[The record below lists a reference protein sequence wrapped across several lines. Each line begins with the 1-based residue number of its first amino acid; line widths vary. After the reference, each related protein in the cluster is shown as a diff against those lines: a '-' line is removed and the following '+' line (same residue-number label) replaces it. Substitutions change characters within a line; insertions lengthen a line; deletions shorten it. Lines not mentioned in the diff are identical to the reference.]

1 MARTAHPLRA
11 GGPAAASLL
20 VNGLIVAAL
29 LGLQVRPDNRSV
41 VPPTRMVTTFAVPQ
55 GNDTGV
61 EDAQVS
67 VDPPSSKAS
76 PVQPHPSPP
85 LPSPQRPSVEP
96 AAVPLALTPA
106 AAALPPSVALSA
118 PLGGTTTSQPA
129 SQPGS
134 AASGST
140 ASLQARK
147 GAADGVD
154 VKAPAGTS
162 RSYAARVRSWLYA
175 HKVYPR
181 HARMRRQEGLV
192 QVRFV
197 LGRDGV
203 LLDGAITRKS
213 GVASLDDEAQAM
225 LQRSSPYPRPP
236 ADLPGERIEFT
247 APIEFTLPS

>member
-1 MARTAHPLRA
+1 MVEP
-11 GGPAAASLL
+11 
-20 VNGLIVAAL
+20 VAA
-29 LGLQVRPDNRSV
+29 P
-41 VPPTRMVTTFAVPQ
+41 VT
-55 GNDTGV
+55 
-61 EDAQVS
+61 
-67 VDPPSSKAS
+67 
-76 PVQPHPSPP
+76 
-85 LPSPQRPSVEP
+85 LM
-96 AAVPLALTPA
+96 PA
-106 AAALPPSVALSA
+106 AAALPVSVALSA
-118 PLGGTTTSQPA
+118 PPVGTTASQPA

-134 AASGST
+134 AASGTAAST
-140 ASLQARK
+140 QARK

-154 VKAPAGTS
+154 VKASAGTS

-203 LLDGAITRKS
+203 LLDGAITHKS
-213 GVASLDDEAQAM
+213 GIAALDDEAHAM

-236 ADLPGERIEFT
+236 ADLPGERIEFS